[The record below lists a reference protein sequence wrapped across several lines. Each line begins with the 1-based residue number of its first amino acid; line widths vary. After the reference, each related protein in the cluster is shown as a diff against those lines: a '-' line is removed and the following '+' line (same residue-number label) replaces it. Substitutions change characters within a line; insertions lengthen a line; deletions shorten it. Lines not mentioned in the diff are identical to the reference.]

1 MYFRVSSTSKSSYYI
16 STLLTMHG
24 SQLFLANSIIFAA
37 LCPSSNE
44 RVGNCRNLL
53 ANMLNRD
60 AMLSQ
65 YICMHIH
72 TGMVTLWCSTARLYI
87 VMVVYSYG
95 QVRTTTVSSQELLA
109 VTVKLASRR
118 SVMPLLCKAV

>member
-1 MYFRVSSTSKSSYYI
+1 MYFRVSSTSKSSYYISYI

-44 RVGNCRNLL
+44 CVVNCRNLL
-53 ANMLNRD
+53 ANMLNRA

-65 YICMHIH
+65 YVCICIH
-72 TGMVTLWCSTARLYI
+72 TGMVTLWCSTA
-87 VMVVYSYG
+87 MVVYSDGCIQLRPSSYHYSFQSG
-95 QVRTTTVSSQELLA
+95 AFSSYCQVSFTTICDAFTL
-109 VTVKLASRR
+109 
-118 SVMPLLCKAV
+118 